1 MKMRP
6 EPVEGL
12 RAHGGPRSAGLNG
25 FRSDGAAAPLV
36 AFPLRLSLAFSY
48 GHHMCIVFSGFAADL
63 FWAAVFVL
71 EHDKVPSG

>member
-1 MKMRP
+1 MRP

-12 RAHGGPRSAGLNG
+12 RAYAGPTSAGLNR
-25 FRSDGAAAPLV
+25 FSSDCAATPLV
-36 AFPLRLSLAFSY
+36 AFPLRLGLALSY

-63 FWAAVFVL
+63 FWTAVFVL